1 MSETP
6 KWHFGNAA
14 VDGAERRG
22 WLVGAFLDPDDV
34 RTSTEVEIRWGV
46 HEAGERREA
55 WFEEETRHDRP
66 PPAQRTIP
74 HRPRNGYRHPGPT
87 G

>member
-34 RTSTEVEIRWGV
+34 HRV
-46 HEAGERREA
+46 HGSGDQVGRSRG
-55 WFEEETRHDRP
+55 W
-66 PPAQRTIP
+66 
-74 HRPRNGYRHPGPT
+74 
-87 G
+87 